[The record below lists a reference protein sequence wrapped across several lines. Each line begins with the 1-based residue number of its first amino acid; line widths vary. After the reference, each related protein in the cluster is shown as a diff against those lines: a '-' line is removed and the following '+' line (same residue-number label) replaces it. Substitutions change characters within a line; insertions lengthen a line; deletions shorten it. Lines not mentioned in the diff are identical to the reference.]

1 MRRLPDTSP
10 PDAPGSLKPSSGA
23 PASEAAGSLEPSSGT
38 LTSEAA
44 GSLEPSS
51 GALASET
58 PRPARAIPP
67 DQPGR
72 AVVFVLAAVTVL
84 PFINACAKYLADYPV
99 FQVTWARYAGHF
111 ALMLLIFAP
120 RSGLGLL
127 RSSCLGLQLTRSAL
141 HCSSAVLTFYAL
153 RFVSLPTAAA
163 ISFTAPLMVTA
174 LAPLVLGER
183 VRGAHWIA
191 VLVGFVGALVLIR
204 PSGGGD
210 QAAMLIL
217 LLNAAFSAVIQ
228 LLSRKVSRFDGP
240 ATSNTYMVLV
250 GFVLMTLPLPF
261 VWRAPDDL
269 ADAAVFLGMG
279 IAGGV
284 GHYLLVRA
292 YELAPAAFVSPFT
305 YTQLLGAT
313 LISALVFDQLPD
325 AWTWAGA
332 AIIAGS
338 GLFILQRERRART
351 GAARPGR
358 R

>member
-1 MRRLPDTSP
+1 V
-10 PDAPGSLKPSSGA
+10 G
-23 PASEAAGSLEPSSGT
+23 
-38 LTSEAA
+38 
-44 GSLEPSS
+44 
-51 GALASET
+51 
-58 PRPARAIPP
+58 PP

-72 AVVFVLAAVTVL
+72 AVLFVLAAVTVL
-84 PFINACAKYLADYPV
+84 PLINACAKALADYPV

-111 ALMLLIFAP
+111 AFMLLIFVP

-141 HCSSAVLTFYAL
+141 HCASAVLTFYAL
-153 RFVSLPTAAA
+153 RFVSLPTATA
-163 ISFTAPLMVTA
+163 ISFTAPLVVTA

-204 PSGGGD
+204 PSSGGNE
-210 QAAMLIL
+210 AAMLIL
-217 LLNAAFSAVIQ
+217 LLNAVFSALIQ
-228 LLSRKVSRFDGP
+228 LLSRKVSRHDGA

-250 GFVLMTLPLPF
+250 GFVLMTVPLPF
-261 VWRAPDDL
+261 VWRTPDNATDV
-269 ADAAVFLGMG
+269 AVFVGAG
-279 IAGGV
+279 VAGGI

-305 YTQLLGAT
+305 YAQLLGAT
-313 LISALVFDQLPD
+313 LISAFVFDQLPD

-338 GLFILQRERRART
+338 GLFILHRERGARA
-351 GAARPGR
+351 GR

>member
-1 MRRLPDTSP
+1 MRRLPDPSP
-10 PDAPGSLKPSSGA
+10 PGA
-23 PASEAAGSLEPSSGT
+23 PDAAAPPSDALPPGAPHAGR
-38 LTSEAA
+38 AA
-44 GSLEPSS
+44 
-51 GALASET
+51 
-58 PRPARAIPP
+58 PP

-72 AVVFVLAAVTVL
+72 AVFFVLAAMTVL
-84 PFINACAKYLADYPV
+84 PLINACAKSLADYPV

-111 ALMLLIFAP
+111 ALMLLIFVP

-127 RSSCLGLQLTRSAL
+127 RSACLGLQLTRSAL
-141 HCSSAVLTFYAL
+141 HCASAVLTFYAL
-153 RFVSLPTAAA
+153 RFVSLPTASA
-163 ISFTAPLMVTA
+163 ISFTAPLIVTA

-183 VRGAHWIA
+183 VRGAHWLA
-191 VLVGFVGALVLIR
+191 VIVGFVGTLVLIR

-261 VWRAPDDL
+261 VWRTPGSLTDL
-269 ADAAVFLGMG
+269 AVFLGAGVSGG
-279 IAGGV
+279 I

-305 YTQLLGAT
+305 YAQLLGAT
-313 LISALVFDQLPD
+313 LISAVVFDQLPD
-325 AWTWAGA
+325 AWTWVGA

-338 GLFILQRERRART
+338 GLFILRRER
-351 GAARPGR
+351 GAKAPGR
-358 R
+358 P

>member
-1 MRRLPDTSP
+1 MRHP
-10 PDAPGSLKPSSGA
+10 PDPFS
-23 PASEAAGSLEPSSGT
+23 
-38 LTSEAA
+38 
-44 GSLEPSS
+44 
-51 GALASET
+51 
-58 PRPARAIPP
+58 PRTTIPARSSSNAASSDTPEALRAVGPP

-72 AVVFVLAAVTVL
+72 AVLFVLAAVTVL
-84 PFINACAKYLADYPV
+84 PLINACAKALADYPV

-111 ALMLLIFAP
+111 AFMLLIFVP

-141 HCSSAVLTFYAL
+141 HCASAVLTFYAL
-153 RFVSLPTAAA
+153 RFVSLPTATA
-163 ISFTAPLMVTA
+163 ISFTAPLVVTA

-204 PSGGGD
+204 PSSGGNE
-210 QAAMLIL
+210 AAMLIL
-217 LLNAAFSAVIQ
+217 LLNAVFSALIQ
-228 LLSRKVSRFDGP
+228 LLSRKVSRHDGA

-250 GFVLMTLPLPF
+250 GFVLMTVPLPF
-261 VWRAPDDL
+261 VWRTPDNATDV
-269 ADAAVFLGMG
+269 AVFVGAG
-279 IAGGV
+279 VAGGI

-305 YTQLLGAT
+305 YAQLLGAT
-313 LISALVFDQLPD
+313 LISAFVFDQLPD

-338 GLFILQRERRART
+338 GLFILHRERGARA
-351 GAARPGR
+351 GR